1 MSLRDSATVG
11 VKWMGVAS
19 AITIVTQLLQYT
31 ILARLLNPEDFG
43 LMNMMI
49 VVFGLAQAFGDMG
62 ISNAIIHR
70 QDATLD
76 QLSSLYW
83 LNIFAGISV
92 FVLVIA
98 LSPLV
103 VLFYRE
109 PRIQRM
115 IMVGAAMFL
124 IAPFGQQFQMLLQ
137 KEMKFDIIAKTE
149 VISAV
154 AGTVVA
160 VLTALMG
167 QGVFAMIWGQLTN
180 TAFRSLLYAKVGWS
194 SWRPRLHFRRIDLK
208 GYMRFGIYQMGERC
222 VNYFSANVD
231 YIMIGRFLGPQVL
244 GAYSLAYQ
252 VVVMPI
258 TKINPIITRVA
269 YPVFAKKQTDNQ
281 ALCRGYL
288 QMMKLLGIIVFPL
301 LIGVAV
307 ISPVV
312 VPVLFGNKW
321 GQTAVLIQIM
331 ALVGILK
338 SLGNPSGTIL
348 LAKGRAD
355 IGFKWNVTVAA
366 INTAVFWMCAKY
378 YGVYAVAWS
387 WVALSILYAILMQL
401 ILNYIVKLQFV
412 DYVASFSKS
421 LILSIGMGLV
431 VYVGYLFLPAIITNE
446 MLLLAV
452 LIALGFGSYAL
463 ANIFFDHENLSH
475 TIALIF
481 KKSEVS

>member
-11 VKWMGVAS
+11 VKSMGVAS

-31 ILARLLNPEDFG
+31 ILARLLSPEDFG

-70 QDATLD
+70 QDATAD

-83 LNIFAGISV
+83 LNIFAGIAV
-92 FVLVIA
+92 FALVVA

-109 PRIQRM
+109 PRLQGM
-115 IMVGAAMFL
+115 IVVGSAMFL

-137 KEMKFDIIAKTE
+137 KELKFDIMAKTE

-167 QGVFAMIWGQLTN
+167 QGVFALIWGQLTS
-180 TAFRSLLYAKVGWS
+180 TAFRSFLYARVGWS
-194 SWRPRLHFRRIDLK
+194 SWRPSLHFRRIDLK

-269 YPVFAKKQTDNQ
+269 YPVFAKKQTDNR

-307 ISPVV
+307 IAPVV
-312 VPVLFGNKW
+312 VPVVFGNKW
-321 GQTAVLIQIM
+321 GQAAVLIQIM

-366 INTAVFWMCAKY
+366 INTVVFWMCAKY
-378 YGVYAVAWS
+378 YSVYAVAWS
-387 WVALSILYAILMQL
+387 WVALSIVYAIFMQL

-412 DYVASFSKS
+412 EYVASFAKS
-421 LILSIGMGLV
+421 LILSIGMGVV
-431 VYVGYLFLPAIITNE
+431 VYVGYLVLPAMITNE
-446 MLLLAV
+446 MLLLVV

-463 ANIFFDHENLSH
+463 ANIFFDHDNFSQ